1 MKNYLHA
8 VFMRFRYGL
17 IFTILIMVFL
27 LIVLWDKIVYRVP
40 DGHEG
45 VIWHS
50 FRFPWAPNYHS
61 ELAGE
66 GLKFIWPWDKFYLYD
81 ARLKTHNETYQ
92 VVSQEGLHFEI
103 EMTFR
108 WRVVAQNLVEL
119 NQTVGLDY
127 LQSMLIPEIGSVL
140 RHVVADYRA
149 EALYTFERNAV
160 QARIYDE
167 VTSDSL
173 PNHIGSRANQEP
185 GITIVLQDTLM
196 TRIKLPQSL
205 QTAIENKL
213 AESEMVQQYEFRVQR
228 EILESERKLI
238 EAEGIRN
245 FQETVAPAITDSY
258 LQWRGIEA
266 TLQLAESDNAKVV
279 VIGNSANGLPLILDT
294 ADGVGRPS
302 AIPVVNRDADPDS
315 QTDAG
320 SDTEASN
327 EAASGNTSQQQ

>member
-1 MKNYLHA
+1 MKKYLHA
-8 VFMRFRYGL
+8 VFMRFRYGF
-17 IFTILIMVFL
+17 IFTVLILLFL
-27 LIVLWDKIVYRVP
+27 LIILWDKIVYKVP

-66 GLKFIWPWDKFYLYD
+66 GLAFIWPWDKFYLYD
-81 ARLKTHNETYQ
+81 IRLKTHNETYQ

-108 WRVVAQNLVEL
+108 WRVVGENLVEL

-149 EALYTFERNAV
+149 EALYTVARNAV
-160 QARIYDE
+160 QAEIYEE
-167 VTSDSL
+167 VTSSSL
-173 PNHIGSRANQEP
+173 PNHIGSRATQEP

-196 TRIKLPQSL
+196 TRIELPETL
-205 QTAIENKL
+205 QVAIESKL
-213 AESEMVQQYEFRVQR
+213 AEAEMVEQYEFRVER
-228 EILESERKLI
+228 ERLESERKQI

-294 ADGVGRPS
+294 GDGARRPAAS
-302 AIPVVNRDADPDS
+302 ILDSVIEPD
-315 QTDAG
+315 
-320 SDTEASN
+320 SDTETDPETNN
-327 EAASGNTSQQQ
+327 ETDQTGAAQQQ

>member
-1 MKNYLHA
+1 MKNYLHS
-8 VFMRFRYGL
+8 VFMRLRYGI
-17 IFTILIMVFL
+17 IFTILILVFL

-40 DGHEG
+40 DGHEA

-50 FRFPWAPNYHS
+50 FRFPWAPDYHS

-81 ARLKTHNETYQ
+81 VRLKTHNETYQ

-108 WRVVAQNLVEL
+108 WRVVPQNLVEL
-119 NQTVGLDY
+119 NQTVGLEY

-149 EALYTFERNAV
+149 EALYTFERNTV
-160 QARIYDE
+160 QARIYEE

-173 PNHIGSRANQEP
+173 PNHIGARGHDEP

-196 TRIKLPQSL
+196 TRIQLPETL
-205 QTAIENKL
+205 QTAIESKL

-294 ADGVGRPS
+294 AEGVNRPS
-302 AIPVVNRDADPDS
+302 VIPVADDEIESDS
-315 QTDAG
+315 ANEEG
-320 SDTEASN
+320 SGSSSTNA
-327 EAASGNTSQQQ
+327 SQQQ

>member
-8 VFMRFRYGL
+8 VFMRFRYGF
-17 IFTILIMVFL
+17 IFTILILVFL

-92 VVSQEGLHFEI
+92 VVSQEGLHFDI

-160 QARIYDE
+160 QARIYEE

-173 PNHIGSRANQEP
+173 PNHIGSRANQEQ

-196 TRIKLPQSL
+196 TRIELPETL
-205 QTAIENKL
+205 QVAIESKL
-213 AESEMVQQYEFRVQR
+213 AESEMVQQYQFRVER
-228 EILESERKLI
+228 ERLESERKQI

-294 ADGVGRPS
+294 ADGTRRPG
-302 AIPVVNRDADPDS
+302 AALTPDNVIAPDS
-315 QTDAG
+315 GPETG
-320 SDTEASN
+320 SATG
-327 EAASGNTSQQQ
+327 SGSGAQQQ

>member
-8 VFMRFRYGL
+8 VFMRFRYGF
-17 IFTILIMVFL
+17 IFTVLILVFL

-40 DGHEG
+40 DGHEA

-66 GLKFIWPWDKFYLYD
+66 GLAFIWPWDKFFLYD
-81 ARLKTHNETYQ
+81 VRLKTHNETYQ

-108 WRVVAQNLVEL
+108 WRVVPENVVEL

-140 RHVVADYRA
+140 RHVVADYPA

-173 PNHIGSRANQEP
+173 PNHIGARGHREP

-196 TRIKLPQSL
+196 TRIQLPETL
-205 QTAIENKL
+205 QTAIESKL
-213 AESEMVQQYEFRVQR
+213 AESEMVQQYQFRVQR
-228 EILESERKLI
+228 EILESERKQI

-279 VIGNSANGLPLILDT
+279 VIGNSASGLPLILDT
-294 ADGVGRPS
+294 AEGVRSS
-302 AIPVVNRDADPDS
+302 AATATVNSEPDADSGTETSS
-315 QTDAG
+315 QTG
-320 SDTEASN
+320 TTNS
-327 EAASGNTSQQQ
+327 SQQQ